1 MYFSVTRSHKKYFFE
16 NMSKSNVYKKL
27 MTLSPKNAKM
37 IPVVKK
43 EVFRLKTDWKKELPA
58 ALLAGGICG
67 VIVLMAL
74 VFLAPEKWYM
84 AFPAAAVMAAAALY
98 KTVSDKEKNAR
109 KYKRDEHLVTMP
121 WFASAEGF
129 IRKDSDRPAKFYF
142 GEDGITSIRYK
153 NVKPIVEF
161 IPKEKITGRGT
172 DRCGWISFIV
182 PEEKFR
188 IVIPKENAENLVENL
203 TKNGWE

>member
-1 MYFSVTRSHKKYFFE
+1 
-16 NMSKSNVYKKL
+16 

-37 IPVVKK
+37 VPLVKK

-58 ALLAGGICG
+58 SLLAGGICG

-84 AFPAAAVMAAAALY
+84 AFPAAMVMAAAALY

-109 KYKRDEHLVTMP
+109 KYKRDERLVP
-121 WFASAEGF
+121 IGWFASAEGF

-142 GEDGITSIRYK
+142 GEEGIAAIRYK
-153 NVKPIVEF
+153 NVKPIIEF
-161 IPKEKITGRGT
+161 IPKEKITGRAT
-172 DRCGWISFIV
+172 DRCGWLSFFV

-188 IVIPKENAENLVENL
+188 IVIPKENAEGLVENL
-203 TKNGWE
+203 IKNGWE